1 MVEMEFGSFGNVGGT
16 AYVQRAAGGNIMAS
30 GMHARKLPG
39 RWPLQARLAGTLA
52 FLPALLSAFLPAG
65 ACASGPPAEA
75 HFTPILLAVPSP
87 PVPFTGSDGHVH
99 LAYELQLTNFTSS
112 VATVSHVDV
121 FGDGRILATLDEGAV
136 DGRLEPF
143 ARRKPVGTMAPS
155 TGALLFLHLT
165 LPAGTAP
172 PKRLAHRVTARF
184 ARKSDPVRELTVSG
198 GDVAAAE
205 RKPVVIGP
213 PLAGDGYI
221 AADSCCD
228 STRHVRAALPVN
240 GQLRLAQRYAVDW
253 EQLDRQGRIYAGGKE
268 AKEAPR
274 SYTIYGKE
282 ALAVANARVA
292 ATLDGLP
299 EQIPGQYPK
308 NIPIEQAD
316 GNSVV
321 LDLGDG
327 NYALYAHLQPGSL
340 RVKQGEQVTRGQVL
354 GLVGNSG
361 NSVAPH
367 LHFHVM
373 DGPSPLGSNG
383 LPYHIDAFTV
393 SGHTPGTA
401 DFDAAER
408 DGTQLTVTPAVPP
421 LGVRNALPMDQTVIR
436 FVR

>member
-1 MVEMEFGSFGNVGGT
+1 
-16 AYVQRAAGGNIMAS
+16 MAS
-30 GMHARKLPG
+30 GIHARKTPG
-39 RWPLQARLAGTLA
+39 RRPLQALLAGMLA
-52 FLPALLSAFLPAG
+52 FLPALLPAFPTAD
-65 ACASGPPAEA
+65 ARASGPPAEA
-75 HFTPILLAVPSP
+75 HFTPILLAVPSA
-87 PVPFTGSDGHVH
+87 PVAFTGSDGHVH
-99 LAYELQLTNFTSS
+99 LAYELQLTDFTSS
-112 VATVSHVDV
+112 AATISHVEIL
-121 FGDGRILATLDEGAV
+121 GDGRLLATLDERAV
-136 DGRLEPF
+136 AGRLQPF
-143 ARRKPVGTMAPS
+143 GLRTSTATMAPG

-165 LPAGTAP
+165 LADGTAP
-172 PKRLAHRVTARF
+172 PRRLAHRVTAHF
-184 ARKSDPVRELTVSG
+184 ADAPGGPRDFMVSG
-198 GDVAAAE
+198 GDAAASE
-205 RKPVVIGP
+205 RMPVVIGP
-213 PLAGDGYI
+213 PLSGEGYV

-228 STRHVRAALPVN
+228 STRHVRAALPIN

-253 EQLDRQGRIYAGGKE
+253 EQLDRQRRIYAGPKE
-268 AKEAPR
+268 ALR

-292 ATLDGLP
+292 ATLDGQP
-299 EQIPGQYPK
+299 EQVPGRFPP

-321 LDLGDG
+321 LDLGGG

-340 RVKQGEQVTRGQVL
+340 RVKPGERVARGQVL

-393 SGHTPGTA
+393 SGYTPGTEA
-401 DFDAAER
+401 FDQAEAN
-408 DGTQLTVTPAVPP
+408 GTPLAITPERPP

-436 FVR
+436 FSR